1 MPLLPRHGE
10 VPSTRPFRMKVES
23 LVRSREAAKDSWA
36 HVTLKRGA
44 GGGRAKAAK
53 TESTSL
59 RSAS

>member
-1 MPLLPRHGE
+1 
-10 VPSTRPFRMKVES
+10 MKVES